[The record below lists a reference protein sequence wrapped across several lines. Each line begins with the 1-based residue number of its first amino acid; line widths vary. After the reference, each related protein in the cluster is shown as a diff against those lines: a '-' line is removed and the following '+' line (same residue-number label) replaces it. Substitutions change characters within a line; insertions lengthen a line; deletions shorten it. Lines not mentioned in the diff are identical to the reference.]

1 MFYKITKTV
10 LISTLLLSAA
20 ACDAFQGPEI
30 SVAKSD
36 QLYHPQLFAEGVN
49 VPWGMA
55 QLPDGD
61 ILVTDRQ
68 GELKL
73 ITDGKMLSQ
82 NIDGLPDIYVSGQ
95 GGLLDITLHPDYA
108 NNGWIYMTY
117 SSPEGEGDGGNT
129 ALMRAKFN
137 KARMALSEQQVL
149 YKGSD
154 NTTKGQHF
162 GSRIAFDKKGYVYFS
177 IGDRGARDIKPQSLS
192 LDGGKI
198 YRLHEDG
205 RIPTDNPFVSQKGAK
220 PAVFTYGHR
229 NPQGMAMHPETGE
242 IWSHEH
248 GPRGGDEVNLIKS
261 GNNYGWPEISYGV
274 NYSGTTIT
282 EFTEKPGME
291 QPLHYWDPSIAPSGM
306 VFVTSDKYP
315 HWQGKVL
322 IGSLKF
328 HYLVLLD
335 ITNDSV
341 TSQRKLFEGIGRVR
355 SLLQGNDGY
364 LYVGVDGGGIKRI
377 EPKN

>member
-82 NIDGLPDIYVSGQ
+82 NIGGLPDIYVSGQ